1 MRGGGEWR
9 SEGGNEGEHV
19 DATQAGRQ
27 TERQEGERDPP
38 HADEAPAA
46 AHVHKLPVA
55 VEGRR
60 VAARLPVRWRGQP
73 VRGPRCWLSISIS
86 AETGRGRAAEFNRS
100 R

>member
-1 MRGGGEWR
+1 MWTQRR
-9 SEGGNEGEHV
+9 
-19 DATQAGRQ
+19 QAGRQ
-27 TERQEGERDPP
+27 TERPEGERDPP
-38 HADEAPAA
+38 HADKAPAA
-46 AHVHKLPVA
+46 AHVHELPVA